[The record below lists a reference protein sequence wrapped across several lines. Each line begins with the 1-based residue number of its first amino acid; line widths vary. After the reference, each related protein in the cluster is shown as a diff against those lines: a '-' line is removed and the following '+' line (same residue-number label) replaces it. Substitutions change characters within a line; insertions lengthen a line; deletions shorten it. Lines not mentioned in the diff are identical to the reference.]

1 MKKTLDVGALSL
13 RIPEAANEEF
23 ALVPAY
29 DSPDRAPSS
38 GWDPYEVWR
47 TRVKDESELP
57 ARVLEAHR

>member
-1 MKKTLDVGALSL
+1 MKKTLDGALSL

-29 DSPDRAPSS
+29 GSPGSAPPS

-57 ARVLEAHR
+57 ERVLETRR

>member
-1 MKKTLDVGALSL
+1 MKKTLDAALSL
-13 RIPEAANEEF
+13 RIPEAANQEF

-29 DSPDRAPSS
+29 DSPGPAPSS

-57 ARVLEAHR
+57 ERVLEARR